1 MKLILTAVLIMS
13 IVGCFSSCTGEEEK
27 KTLQRQKA
35 EPLFTLLTK
44 KESGVSFINKVVET
58 DSNNYFTNQY
68 IYNGGGVAV
77 GDLNNDGLEDLYFT
91 GNQTDDRMYLNL
103 GDLKF
108 QEVTHSSG
116 ILTGDKSWSSGV

>member
-1 MKLILTAVLIMS
+1 MRLILTAVLIIS
-13 IVGCFSSCTGEEEK
+13 IIGCFSSCTSEKK
-27 KTLQRQKA
+27 KTLLRQKS

-44 KESGVSFINKVVET
+44 EETGISFTNKVVET

-91 GNQTDDRMYLNL
+91 GNQTDDRIYLNL

-108 QEVTHSSG
+108 
-116 ILTGDKSWSSGV
+116 